1 MRRVTLGAGALEV
14 AELCLGCMQLGA
26 RATGET
32 IDALLDAYRDAGG
45 NFLDTAHCYC
55 FWAPGGDGLSERV
68 VGEYVRR
75 NGCRKEMVIASKGA
89 HPPVPGYR
97 AVADYMSPSRLES
110 DIDDSLGRM
119 QIETIDLYWLHRDD
133 PRVAVGEILDM
144 LQAEKQRGRIRCFGG
159 SNWTAE
165 RLDEANRYAAEHGI
179 EGFVASQPRW
189 SLLEYE
195 SKSREERLKPGVLL
209 HADEDDRSR
218 HAASRLPMICYG
230 PTGNGFFANEG
241 KAPEKFISDE
251 NTARAARAKEVAE
264 LIGATPNQVALA
276 WLRAQPFPVV
286 PILGTAD
293 VAHLRDALGAVDVS
307 LTEEQVGYLETGG

>member
-1 MRRVTLGAGALEV
+1 MKRLSLGDGGLEV
-14 AELCLGCMQLGA
+14 SELSLGCMQLGT

-32 IDALLDAYRDAGG
+32 NDALLDAYREAGG

-55 FWAPGGDGLSERV
+55 FWAPGGDGISERV

-75 NGCRKEMVIASKGA
+75 NKCRDEVVIATKGA

-97 AVADYMSPSRLES
+97 AVEGYMTPSRLES

-133 PRVAVGEILDM
+133 PRVSVGEILEM

-165 RLDEANRYAAEHGI
+165 RLDEANAYAAEHGI
-179 EGFVASQPRW
+179 DGFVASQPRW
-189 SLLEYE
+189 SLLQYE
-195 SKSREERLKPGVLL
+195 TMPREKRLEPGVLL
-209 HADEDDRSR
+209 HIGEDDRQR
-218 HAASRLPMICYG
+218 HAASQLPVVCYG

-241 KAPEKFISDE
+241 RGPEKFINDE
-251 NTARAARAKEVAE
+251 NKARAARTKQLADE
-264 LIGATPNQVALA
+264 LNATPNQVALA
-276 WLRAQPFPVV
+276 WLQAQPFPVI
-286 PILGTAD
+286 PILGTANVD
-293 VAHLRDALGAVDVS
+293 HLRDALGVVDVS
-307 LTEEQVGYLETGG
+307 LTAEQAAFLETGQ